1 MQEKS
6 SVFTEYPRPQLRRES
21 FFNLNGKWLANES
34 EIIVPFPPESPASE
48 YNGKLCTTYEY
59 KKNFELPDDFVT
71 ALKNQNQ
78 KNRVILHFGA
88 VDQKATVFV
97 NDIFVSSSS
106 LIFHS

>member
-6 SVFTEYPRPQLRRES
+6 SIFTEYPRPQLRRES

-48 YNGKLCTTYEY
+48 YNNGKLCATYEY
-59 KKNFELPDDFVT
+59 KKPFELPDDFVA

-78 KNRVILHFGA
+78 KNRVVAGVSFCHF
-88 VDQKATVFV
+88 QT
-97 NDIFVSSSS
+97 S
-106 LIFHS
+106 

>member
-6 SVFTEYPRPQLRRES
+6 SVFTEYPRPQLKRDS

-48 YNGKLCTTYEY
+48 YNGKLCATYEY
-59 KKNFELPDDFVT
+59 KKDFELPDDFVA

-78 KNRVILHFGA
+78 KNRVVAGVLFCHF
-88 VDQKATVFV
+88 QT
-97 NDIFVSSSS
+97 S
-106 LIFHS
+106 